1 MSPASTPS
9 PNTPHRPSARPARDM
24 VADLAEDM
32 RELAA
37 FTGAAT
43 EDALLRIGWT
53 PDQLRDLAP
62 AARRRLGPLS
72 EVGHG

>member
-9 PNTPHRPSARPARDM
+9 PNTPHRPSARPPRDL
-24 VADLAEDM
+24 VAALAEDM
-32 RELAA
+32 REMAA

-53 PDQLRDLAP
+53 AEQLRDLTP
-62 AARRRLGPLS
+62 AARRRLGPIG